1 MISAKSKS
9 MGCLAGSP
17 DGVLDQSSG
26 FSRTSSISE
35 LISPGKTG
43 RKASVVEQIE
53 SKQRETL
60 NNKMKELKAATGRT
74 QKEKRVRM
82 PTLALSKGT
91 PLNIQLPKPQTR
103 SDSLYKPV
111 TPVAASVLTRSSLS
125 IASPSFSNSIYGNK
139 DSLGRPTF
147 RTSKSWS
154 SESNFKTEGTTSE
167 ANRSLDADRTGTGSN
182 WNEPSV
188 DNNKRPQFTSPKS
201 FTFAG
206 SRNSELNGQIAD
218 QISAKQV
225 PNNTKNMSQRDVTS
239 AKYTSNFEIKTSKPP
254 VPTKPPFSDVHKT
267 TYPGSSSIP
276 RSSSYSGVSNGLFL
290 KEITSIESP
299 EDLQCNTSNNGISW
313 GGGTYQPNRSQS
325 PNSNSATLETSYP
338 SSNSYLSFGQKGLD
352 QRDARSSRSPESFKS
367 PVPIR
372 NPEQTKSRSPESANN
387 PEAINSSGPIWNIE
401 PNSRP

>member
-1 MISAKSKS
+1 
-9 MGCLAGSP
+9 
-17 DGVLDQSSG
+17 
-26 FSRTSSISE
+26 
-35 LISPGKTG
+35 
-43 RKASVVEQIE
+43 
-53 SKQRETL
+53 
-60 NNKMKELKAATGRT
+60 MKELKAATGRT

-103 SDSLYKPV
+103 SDSLYKPI

-154 SESNFKTEGTTSE
+154 SESNFKTEGTTNE
-167 ANRSLDADRTGTGSN
+167 ANRSLDVDRTGTGSN

-188 DNNKRPQFTSPKS
+188 DTNKKPQFTSPKS

-206 SRNSELNGQIAD
+206 SRNSELNEQIAD
-218 QISAKQV
+218 QTSAKQV

-254 VPTKPPFSDVHKT
+254 VPTKPPFLRRPQNH
-267 TYPGSSSIP
+267 
-276 RSSSYSGVSNGLFL
+276 VSRFEQHSAKFQLQRRQQWPVSEGNNIYQ
-290 KEITSIESP
+290 KP
-299 EDLQCNTSNNGISW
+299 EDLQCNTSNNGILW

-338 SSNSYLSFGQKGLD
+338 SSNSYLSFGQRG
-352 QRDARSSRSPESFKS
+352 
-367 PVPIR
+367 
-372 NPEQTKSRSPESANN
+372 
-387 PEAINSSGPIWNIE
+387 
-401 PNSRP
+401 